1 MKKLWGG
8 RFSETADES
17 LDSFWNSIAFDNRLA
32 RYDIRGSIAHASM
45 LARQGII
52 PQSDADEI
60 VAGLRTILADVEAGK
75 IEFSLSDEDIHMNV
89 ERILHERIG
98 AAAAGKLHTARSRND
113 QVAVDMHLFVRDE
126 ACRGTIEILH
136 GLQQALKNKAEEYAG
151 TIMPGYT
158 HLQRAQ
164 PVLFG
169 HHLLVYV
176 WMLQRDIG
184 RLQDCYKRANLSPLG
199 SGAIAGTTFPID
211 REATA
216 NALGFAGIYPNS
228 MDGVSDRD
236 FVIETLFCNALIA
249 GHLSRFCE
257 EIILWMSSEFGF
269 VALSDKYCTGSSMM
283 PQKKNADLAELVRG
297 KTGRVYGA
305 LMSML
310 TVLKGVPL
318 TYNKDFQE
326 DKEGLFDSIDTVQ
339 RSVFHLTGMVKTIK
353 LNAANTRKAASAGF
367 LNATDVADYLAKRG
381 VPFREAHEVTGKLV
395 AYCLEHRKELD
406 QLTLDELRGFHPS
419 FEQDVYADMDLD
431 NVVSRRNSAGGTALP
446 QVQKQLQQAKS
457 ALDETAAWLAASASA
472 TNRS

>member
-17 LDSFWNSIAFDNRLA
+17 LDNFWNSIAFDNRLA
-32 RYDIRGSIAHASM
+32 RQDIRGSMAHAAM
-45 LARQGII
+45 LAKQGII
-52 PQSDADEI
+52 PQADADAI
-60 VAGLRTILADVEAGK
+60 RAGLEGILKDVEDGS
-75 IEFSLSDEDIHMNV
+75 IEFALTDEDIHMNV

-98 AAAAGKLHTARSRND
+98 ASAAGKLHTARSRND
-113 QVAVDMHLFVRDE
+113 QVATDMHLFVRDE
-126 ACRGTIEILH
+126 ACKETIALLH
-136 GLQQALKNKAEEYAG
+136 GLQTALREKAAEYANV
-151 TIMPGYT
+151 IMPGYT

-184 RLQDCYKRANLSPLG
+184 RLMDCYKRANLSPLG
-199 SGAIAGTTFPID
+199 AGAIAGTTFPID

-216 NALGFAGIYPNS
+216 QELGFSGIYPNS
-228 MDGVSDRD
+228 MDAVSDRD

-257 EIILWMSSEFGF
+257 EVILWMSNEFGF
-269 VALSDKYCTGSSMM
+269 VGLSDKYCTGSSMM

-305 LMSML
+305 LFAML

-326 DKEGLFDSIDTVQ
+326 DKEGLFDSVDTVQ
-339 RSVFHLTGMVKTIK
+339 KSVFHLTGMVKGMVVK
-353 LNAANTRKAASAGF
+353 PDVTRKAASAGF
-367 LNATDVADYLAKRG
+367 LNATDVADYLAKRS

-395 AYCLEHRKELD
+395 AYCLKNGKELD
-406 QLTLDELRGFHPS
+406 QLTLEELRGFHAS
-419 FEQDVYADMDLD
+419 FENDVYADMDLD
-431 NVVSRRNSAGGTALP
+431 NVVNRRNSAGGTALP
-446 QVQKQLQQAKS
+446 QVQKQLEQAGA
-457 ALDETAAWLAASASA
+457 ALSETAAWLAAH
-472 TNRS
+472 